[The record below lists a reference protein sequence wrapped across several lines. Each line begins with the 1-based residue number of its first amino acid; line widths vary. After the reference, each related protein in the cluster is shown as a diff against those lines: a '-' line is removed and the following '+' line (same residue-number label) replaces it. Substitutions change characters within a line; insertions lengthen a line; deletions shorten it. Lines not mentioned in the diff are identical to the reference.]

1 MKTDR
6 LRDLIKNKDPKIS
19 FDEYRMRYAAERFL
33 MRVQQSSYRDRL
45 ILKGGFLLGV
55 IYQIEQRTTKD
66 LDIMVK
72 DFYATRDSV
81 EQMLKEIVAIELE
94 DILHFELVNVL
105 DTQKNRIYE
114 GYRAKMKMHMDGNTV
129 FLFDLDIG
137 VGDVITPK
145 PNHITIPLI
154 FNEKKGEKKS
164 IAIYS
169 YPIETVLAEK
179 METILSLGKQN
190 SRMKDFYDI
199 HLLLNDP
206 DLPPINQLY
215 EAFYNTWTFRH
226 NAIDEEIFDDWQ
238 YTLNV
243 LLNDSTLKNQVWVN
257 YIRTR
262 PYAQTV
268 RWDAIIAQLTS
279 YLMEFKAN
287 YLKKKQNKK

>member
-94 DILHFELVNVL
+94 DLLHFELVNVL

-179 METILSLGKQN
+179 METIPSLGKQN

-262 PYAQTV
+262 PYAQIV

>member
-145 PNHITIPLI
+145 PNHITIPLL

-179 METILSLGKQN
+179 LETILSLGKQN

-238 YTLNV
+238 YTLNA

-279 YLMEFKAN
+279 YLMEFKDN

>member
-72 DFYATRDSV
+72 DFHATRESV
-81 EQMLKEIVAIELE
+81 EQMLEEIVAIELE
-94 DILHFELVNVL
+94 DLLHFELVNVL

-145 PNHITIPLI
+145 PNHITIPLL
-154 FNEKKGEKKS
+154 FNEKKGENNS

-238 YTLNV
+238 YTLNA
-243 LLNDSTLKNQVWVN
+243 LLNDPTLKNQVWVN

-262 PYAQTV
+262 PYAQAV